1 MYNKSYS
8 NNAFLI
14 DATGFVL
21 KYWFSIPPVKTRNFE
36 SISAFLGFSNFV
48 LKFLSNYQP
57 RYITFAFDESLGTCF
72 RNDYYCDYKK
82 NRELAPDE
90 LKMQLNLC
98 RQFLGLIG
106 LNNNASKVYEAD
118 DILNTMAINARKLKL
133 NNIILTNDK
142 DLFQMVYKDDI
153 WWNYKDKKYSYEDL
167 KEKLNFSP
175 HNLSDFLGLM
185 GDSVDNIPGAPGL
198 GEKTAM
204 VLMGKYKSLE
214 NIFLNINDIPSSLGQ
229 KYKRFIKIINDN
241 KKIIYLSK
249 KLATL
254 VYIEEIDKNISIFK
268 RKTVNIDK
276 LDSFLIN
283 TGMKTGQ
290 KDSWLKEVRK
300 YGEVL

>member
-21 KYWFSIPPVKTRNFE
+21 KYWFAIPPVKTKNFE

-57 RYITFAFDESLGTCF
+57 RYITFAFDESLSTCF
-72 RNDYYCDYKK
+72 RNDYYSDYKK

-98 RQFLGLIG
+98 RQFLDLIG

-118 DILNTMAINARKLKL
+118 DILNTMAINARKSKL

-204 VLMGKYKSLE
+204 VLMGKYKNLE
-214 NIFLNINDIPSSLGQ
+214 NIFLNINDIPNSLGQ

-254 VYIEEIDKNISIFK
+254 AYIEEIDKNISIFK
-268 RKTVNIDK
+268 RKAVNIDK

-283 TGMKTGQ
+283 TGMKAGQ
-290 KDSWLKEVRK
+290 KDSWLKEIRK

>member
-21 KYWFSIPPVKTRNFE
+21 KYWFAIPPVKTKNFE

-98 RQFLGLIG
+98 RQFLDLIG

-118 DILNTMAINARKLKL
+118 DILNTMAINARKSKL

-204 VLMGKYKSLE
+204 VLMGKYKNLE

-254 VYIEEIDKNISIFK
+254 AYIEEIDKNISIFK
-268 RKTVNIDK
+268 RKAVNIDK

-283 TGMKTGQ
+283 TGMKAGQ
-290 KDSWLKEVRK
+290 KDSWLKEIRK

>member
-1 MYNKSYS
+1 
-8 NNAFLI
+8 
-14 DATGFVL
+14 
-21 KYWFSIPPVKTRNFE
+21 
-36 SISAFLGFSNFV
+36 
-48 LKFLSNYQP
+48 
-57 RYITFAFDESLGTCF
+57 
-72 RNDYYCDYKK
+72 
-82 NRELAPDE
+82 
-90 LKMQLNLC
+90 
-98 RQFLGLIG
+98 
-106 LNNNASKVYEAD
+106 
-118 DILNTMAINARKLKL
+118 
-133 NNIILTNDK
+133 
-142 DLFQMVYKDDI
+142 MVYKDDI
-153 WWNYKDKKYSYEDL
+153 WWNYNDKNYSYEDL

-204 VLMGKYKSLE
+204 ALMGKYKNLE

-268 RKTVNIDK
+268 RKAINIDK

-283 TGMKTGQ
+283 TGMKSGQ
-290 KDSWLKEVRK
+290 KDSLLKEVRK
-300 YGEVL
+300 HGEVL

>member
-98 RQFLGLIG
+98 RQFLDLIG

-118 DILNTMAINARKLKL
+118 DILNTMAINARKSKL

-153 WWNYKDKKYSYEDL
+153 WWNYNDKKYSYEDL

-204 VLMGKYKSLE
+204 ALMGKYKNLE
-214 NIFLNINDIPSSLGQ
+214 NIFLNINDIPNSLGQ

>member
-1 MYNKSYS
+1 LYNKSYS

-98 RQFLGLIG
+98 RQFLDLIG

>member
-1 MYNKSYS
+1 LYNKSYS

-98 RQFLGLIG
+98 RQFLDLIG

-283 TGMKTGQ
+283 TGMKAGQ
-290 KDSWLKEVRK
+290 KDSWLKEIRK
-300 YGEVL
+300 YGEIL

>member
-98 RQFLGLIG
+98 RQFLDLIG

-118 DILNTMAINARKLKL
+118 DILNTMAINARKSKL

-153 WWNYKDKKYSYEDL
+153 WWNYNDKKYSYEDL

-175 HNLSDFLGLM
+175 HDLSDFLGLM

-283 TGMKTGQ
+283 TGMKSGQ

>member
-57 RYITFAFDESLGTCF
+57 RYITYAFDESLGTCF

-98 RQFLGLIG
+98 RQFLDLIG

-283 TGMKTGQ
+283 TGMKSGQ

>member
-1 MYNKSYS
+1 LYNKSYS

-57 RYITFAFDESLGTCF
+57 RYITYAFDESLGTCF

-98 RQFLGLIG
+98 RQFLDLIG

>member
-1 MYNKSYS
+1 LYNKSYS

-98 RQFLGLIG
+98 RQFLDLIG

-283 TGMKTGQ
+283 TGMKSGQ

>member
-1 MYNKSYS
+1 LYNKSYS

-98 RQFLGLIG
+98 RQFLDLIG
-106 LNNNASKVYEAD
+106 FNNNASKVYEAD

>member
-1 MYNKSYS
+1 
-8 NNAFLI
+8 
-14 DATGFVL
+14 
-21 KYWFSIPPVKTRNFE
+21 
-36 SISAFLGFSNFV
+36 
-48 LKFLSNYQP
+48 
-57 RYITFAFDESLGTCF
+57 
-72 RNDYYCDYKK
+72 
-82 NRELAPDE
+82 
-90 LKMQLNLC
+90 
-98 RQFLGLIG
+98 
-106 LNNNASKVYEAD
+106 
-118 DILNTMAINARKLKL
+118 MAINARKSKL

-153 WWNYKDKKYSYEDL
+153 WWNYNDKKYSYEDL

-204 VLMGKYKSLE
+204 ALMGKYKNLE

-268 RKTVNIDK
+268 RKAINIDK
-276 LDSFLIN
+276 LGSFLIN
-283 TGMKTGQ
+283 TGMKSGQ
-290 KDSWLKEVRK
+290 KDSWLKEIRK

>member
-98 RQFLGLIG
+98 RQFLDLIG

-118 DILNTMAINARKLKL
+118 DILNTMAINARKSKLK
-133 NNIILTNDK
+133 NIILTNDK

-204 VLMGKYKSLE
+204 ALMGKYKSLE

-254 VYIEEIDKNISIFK
+254 VYIKEIDKNISIFK
-268 RKTVNIDK
+268 RKAINIDK

-283 TGMKTGQ
+283 TGMKSSQ
-290 KDSWLKEVRK
+290 KNSWLKEVRK
-300 YGEVL
+300 YGEIL

>member
-36 SISAFLGFSNFV
+36 SISAFLGFSSFV

-98 RQFLGLIG
+98 RQFLDLIG

-300 YGEVL
+300 YGEIL

>member
-98 RQFLGLIG
+98 RQFLDLIG

>member
-1 MYNKSYS
+1 LYNKSYS

-21 KYWFSIPPVKTRNFE
+21 KYWFSIPPVKTINFE

-72 RNDYYCDYKK
+72 RNNYYCDYKK

-98 RQFLGLIG
+98 RQFLDLIG